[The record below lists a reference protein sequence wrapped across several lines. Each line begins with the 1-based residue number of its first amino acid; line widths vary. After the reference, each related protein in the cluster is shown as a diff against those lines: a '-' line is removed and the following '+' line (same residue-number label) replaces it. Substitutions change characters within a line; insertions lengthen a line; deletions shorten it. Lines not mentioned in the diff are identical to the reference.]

1 MEINRF
7 KQIMEIEEIV
17 QVIIVSVPDYRGG
30 RHLWT
35 CFNQPGELEEFEYV
49 EYDQPIEKVIEDLNQ
64 TFSEHHEPFHEEA
77 YDVEYTLEELILD
90 ALKQEYEL
98 KYETFPY

>member
-1 MEINRF
+1 MDINKF
-7 KQIMEIEEIV
+7 KQIMKKEEIA
-17 QVIIVSVPDYRGG
+17 QVIIVSVPDYKGG
-30 RHLWT
+30 RRLWT
-35 CFNQPGELEEFEYV
+35 CFNQPGELEEFEYI

-64 TFSEHHEPFHEEA
+64 TFSEHFEPFHEEA
-77 YDVEYTLEELILD
+77 YDVEYTLEALILD